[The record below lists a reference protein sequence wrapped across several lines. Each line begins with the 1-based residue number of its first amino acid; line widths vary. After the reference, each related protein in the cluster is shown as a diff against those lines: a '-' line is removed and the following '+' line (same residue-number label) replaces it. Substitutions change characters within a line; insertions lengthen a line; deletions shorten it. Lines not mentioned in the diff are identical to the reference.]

1 MKYYLPNSF
10 TTTRKKIITA
20 KIKIDFFF
28 QKSVLF
34 KIINIRDRLCEN
46 KYEALLMDG
55 NSPTGEESYLI
66 KDIYSKRNMI

>member
-10 TTTRKKIITA
+10 TTTKKKITT
-20 KIKIDFFF
+20 KIKIRIFFL

-55 NSPTGEESYLI
+55 NSATGEESYLI
-66 KDIYSKRNMI
+66 KDTYCKRNMI